1 VSAGEARPRRDAG
14 LYVHIPFCSAVCPY
28 CDFAVTVG
36 RPEKRRRYAETLLL
50 EIDLAA
56 DFPAAF
62 DTIYFGGG
70 TPSLLAP
77 EDLELLLGRL
87 RTRLRFAGGPRI
99 YLEAN
104 PEDVTGDSLEAWRRA
119 GVATLS
125 LGVQSFDASELA
137 FLGRRHSPEASR
149 RSVGL
154 ALAAGFETVS
164 VDLIY
169 GLPGQDPGSWRRTL
183 ELAVALGPHHLS
195 CYELEI
201 HRKTTFGKKLARGEI
216 EELPEDARADLFLAT
231 HRFLNGA
238 GWAGYEVSNFARGPE
253 HRSRHNR
260 KYWDH
265 TPYLG
270 LGVSAHSFD
279 GERRF
284 WNERSLPR
292 YEAAIRAGRLARGG
306 EEMLTEDERALE
318 VLMLGLRTYAGID
331 LDRFERSYGVR
342 LVEANEALIE
352 RYRTGGLVEVD
363 RSHLRPTIR
372 GLALADALAASLEL
386 KTTDRIS

>member
-1 VSAGEARPRRDAG
+1 MKEYAG
-14 LYVHIPFCSAVCPY
+14 LYAHIPFCSAICPY
-28 CDFAVTVG
+28 CDFAVRVG
-36 RPEKRRRYAETLLL
+36 SRERRRSYVEALCR
-50 EIDLAA
+50 EIDLVER
-56 DFPAAF
+56 FSRTF
-62 DTIYFGGG
+62 NTVYFGGG
-70 TPSLLAP
+70 TPSLLDAR
-77 EDLELLLGRL
+77 DLESVLSKMFESLD
-87 RTRLRFAGGPRI
+87 FVNQPRI

-104 PEDVTGDSLEAWRRA
+104 PEDVNEASLEAWRRA

-125 LGVQSFDASELA
+125 LGVQAFAASELA
-137 FLGRRHSPEASR
+137 FLGRRHSPEDSR
-149 RSVGL
+149 RSVEL

-183 ELAVALGPHHLS
+183 ELAVGLGPHHLS

-201 HRKTTFGKKLARGEI
+201 HEKTTFGKKHARGELA
-216 EELPEDARADLFLAT
+216 ELPEDVQADLFLET
-231 HRFLNGA
+231 HRFLNDA

-253 HRSRHNR
+253 HRSRHNC

-292 YEAAIRAGRLARGG
+292 YEAAIRSGRLARVG
-306 EEMLTEDERALE
+306 EEILTSEERAME
-318 VLMLGLRTYAGID
+318 RVMLGLRTYAGID
-331 LDRFERSYGVR
+331 LERLERCYGVR

-352 RYRTGGLVEVD
+352 RYRAGGLVEVD
-363 RSHLRPTIR
+363 RTHLRPTVR
-372 GLALADALAASLEL
+372 GLALADALAAALDLGTKGS
-386 KTTDRIS
+386 TQ